1 MTKQERI
8 VVSAYTGILMCDFQD
23 VHRYIEVKLG
33 RPVWTH
39 ELADD
44 TVIKEIKSAT
54 KSDFLELC
62 DNE

>member
-1 MTKQERI
+1 
-8 VVSAYTGILMCDFQD
+8 MCDFQD
-23 VHRYIEVKLG
+23 VHRYIEAKLG